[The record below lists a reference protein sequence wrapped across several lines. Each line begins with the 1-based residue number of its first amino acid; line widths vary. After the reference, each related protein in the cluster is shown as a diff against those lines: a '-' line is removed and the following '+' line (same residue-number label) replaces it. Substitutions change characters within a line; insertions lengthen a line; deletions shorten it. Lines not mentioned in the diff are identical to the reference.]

1 MDSKS
6 AHNESTQQTVVQ
18 DIPVNDS
25 SLLQDARTLW
35 QEVRG
40 LSHDRLQ
47 LVALEAQ
54 QAGVSLVNMIMTG
67 VVVAV
72 LLCSAWLGLLSAVVI
87 TLIEN
92 GFILR
97 SALLLAVVL
106 NLLLALIGYRYLY
119 RKSRFLKFPATLHSL
134 QPEAARY
141 HDSEHS

>member
-1 MDSKS
+1 MDSRNTC
-6 AHNESTQQTVVQ
+6 HESTKQTGVQ

-25 SLLQDARTLW
+25 SLLDDARTLW
-35 QEVRG
+35 HEVRG

-54 QAGVSLVNMIMTG
+54 RAGVSFINMIMTG

-92 GFILR
+92 GVIFR
-97 SALLLAVVL
+97 SALLLAVAL

-119 RKSRFLKFPATLHSL
+119 RKSRFLKFPATLQSL

-141 HDSEHS
+141 RDGVHS